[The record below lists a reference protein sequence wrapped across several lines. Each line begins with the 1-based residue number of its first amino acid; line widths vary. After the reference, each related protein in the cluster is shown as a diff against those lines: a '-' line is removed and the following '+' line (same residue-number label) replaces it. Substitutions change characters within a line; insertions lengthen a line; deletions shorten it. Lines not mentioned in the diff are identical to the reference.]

1 MRFLVQMEHSI
12 IPVTLVVRI
21 SVNGARENMSIHHPS
36 PVDVALDGAGLR
48 PRVDCALDAGHGG
61 VPCMVNIAGL
71 ELDLD
76 YLPAL

>member
-1 MRFLVQMEHSI
+1 MCRWSKHSI

-21 SVNGARENMSIHHPS
+21 SVNGARENPSIHPS